1 MSDFAFKSFEEF
13 ESTSKKKKDARAKAL
28 KWLFVILF
36 SLLFIEVAVYFFV
49 VPCLGPVKYKFSGL
63 NNCSEKE
70 LIEVCGNSLDV
81 NYFSFNKSKI
91 RSMISSVSGV
101 EEVKISKRF
110 PDRVYI
116 NVIERK
122 PVAVTFVNDGD
133 VTVPIQID
141 KNGVLFPVK
150 SAVVPNDGSVPIVSG
165 IPVENI
171 PEGMRLPSKYHLLID
186 QIAELQ
192 AKNRIYFA
200 AVSEIHV
207 VPREYGNFELVLFPV
222 KAHLRVLADRV
233 LNEETLQKMLVTLD
247 AVKGLDSNVDVIDLR
262 YGSISYHSR
271 NDPTGASFE

>member
-81 NYFSFNKSKI
+81 NYFSLNKSKI

-150 SAVVPNDGSVPIVSG
+150 SAVVPDDGSVPIVSG

-247 AVKGLDSNVDVIDLR
+247 VVKGLDSNVDVIDLR